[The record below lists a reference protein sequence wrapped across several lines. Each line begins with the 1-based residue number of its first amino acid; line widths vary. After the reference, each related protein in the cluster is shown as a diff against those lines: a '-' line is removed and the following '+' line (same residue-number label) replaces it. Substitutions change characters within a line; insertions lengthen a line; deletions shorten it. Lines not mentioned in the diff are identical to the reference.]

1 MFGRAT
7 IVVRPLFIMDTT
19 NEPIEIVTAWQEW
32 YKKNRVVAELD
43 KPLVAK
49 DSREHMHDTTNA
61 ITTLAG
67 SNNLL
72 TDYCTAMSFQKAQE
86 YFADTIA
93 EFANDLSGK
102 ELYKAFYAAA
112 IENLNSVEKEYKKA
126 KDLVDMLRNTN
137 V

>member
-1 MFGRAT
+1 
-7 IVVRPLFIMDTT
+7 VVRPLLIMDTT
-19 NEPIEIVTAWQEW
+19 NEPIEAINAWQEW

-43 KPLVAK
+43 KPLITKNSFAADK
-49 DSREHMHDTTNA
+49 EHKHDTTNA

-93 EFANDLSGK
+93 EFCNELSGK

-112 IENLNSVEKEYKKA
+112 MNNLISVEKEYKKA